1 MISECQRLG
10 FEIPQWDAKNNF
22 ISVVFNNLYY
32 NRIDNE
38 GINEGVY
45 KGNDFEGVIDGI
57 EGITDETKRTLL
69 NIVESFKG
77 QNGVKLKELVLRTN
91 RPAKTVERYL
101 KILKDLSIIEFRGSP
116 RNGKYYLTKS
126 EENEQ

>member
-1 MISECQRLG
+1 MPQKL
-10 FEIPQWDAKNNF
+10 IPNHRTINSKQ
-22 ISVVFNNLYY
+22 LL
-32 NRIDNE
+32 
-38 GINEGVY
+38 NEGVN